1 MTGAVTRLATLAAG
15 AGLALAGVYGWQALH
30 PAAAPA
36 ETEAAAPAAPLTPA
50 QQQHLGIAT
59 TLLAPATAPLQTMGF
74 ARAIDTAPLAMIDSE
89 IATAR
94 AAAAA
99 SAADA
104 ARLRAL
110 AAADQSA
117 SARSV
122 QAAEAQAATDGLRI
136 RLAEQRIGLEFGPG
150 LARLDT
156 AARGRLIADI
166 AAGRTALLRIDV
178 PGAATASG
186 VRVGDPG
193 VAVTIL
199 GPAAAADVRVQG
211 AALLAILRGAL
222 VREAAAGRMLPATIG
237 IGGVAAGTIVP
248 RSAVLRWQG
257 RLWVFVAKGSN
268 FDRRSLD
275 GARAIADG
283 WFTATGVK
291 PGDRVVTAG
300 AESLLAAEQ
309 APPPAASAG
318 EVD

>member
-1 MTGAVTRLATLAAG
+1 
-15 AGLALAGVYGWQALH
+15 
-30 PAAAPA
+30 
-36 ETEAAAPAAPLTPA
+36 LTAA
-50 QQQHLGIAT
+50 QQQHLGIAIT
-59 TLLAPATAPLQTMGF
+59 VLAPASAPLQTAGF

-99 SAADA
+99 STADA

-122 QAAEAQAATDGLRI
+122 QAAEAQAATDRLRI
-136 RLAEQRIGLEFGPG
+136 KLAEQRIGLEFGPG

-166 AAGRTALLRIDV
+166 AAGRAALLRIDV
-178 PGAATASG
+178 PGAAVAFAM
-186 VRVGDPG
+186 RVGDPG

-211 AALLAILRGAL
+211 AALLAILRGPL
-222 VREAAAGRMLPATIG
+222 VRETAAGRMLPATIG
-237 IGGVAAGTIVP
+237 IGGTSAGTSVP

-257 RLWVFVAKGSN
+257 RLWVFVANGSG
-268 FDRRSLD
+268 FERRSLD
-275 GARAIADG
+275 GARAVTDG
-283 WFTATGVK
+283 WFATSGVK

-309 APPPAASAG
+309 APPPGAAGG